1 MFIEQLKKILNS
13 RTGKDLSFETF
24 KDSSGAIVMT
34 FKSVDDAI
42 LVRDLLKKPTKEKG
56 FGCNSIEFNKT
67 KGNQLTI
74 VKKRNKEAIKA
85 MHNAIAEEKDAVSVD
100 MLSLLTRLKDCILGF
115 FDGGASI
122 VRVNY
127 DEAGRSV
134 SFNLQERAFDN
145 GKWQQMIK
153 KTVPDALEAASL
165 NFSTPTSNGPQEKNK
180 SFIGWRFIYLTS
192 PKQITAAEAFIK
204 ANSPA
209 SAEKA
214 ATPTPQP
221 AQVKPSGDGLK
232 LADVF
237 TLWQIGQVSEAN
249 GMDFKLE
256 VKLDLGKG
264 ALHLIH
270 AIASHY
276 SATITAGERARKGKK
291 AFVISNVPMENTLF
305 PLDVLTK
312 HYENGKSYLEYIF
325 KDGGFGLRKHLT
337 EFGAISCENPRVGP
351 KTSGWTPDYAGLANQ
366 GNTIRI
372 AHKNMDLASKAE
384 PSFIA
389 DNMKSVAGGLDL
401 YGCVF
406 RIEPGKTPHEYE
418 ISIRADLSILALV
431 GLGKLGGHDVPDGW
445 WHSSKGTFI
454 YPEPATNPPAN
465 PAPAPTASA
474 PNNSED
480 HDQAPK
486 PEEVI
491 TAVTDEPKGSSGL
504 ASKLHDLLVKEG
516 YVHKPEEN
524 GFVHDPANNGWTKN
538 EQVSQNPQLCDINDD
553 DLRSELLKR
562 LGITIEG
569 DSLPFIVITT
579 EKKKDAFE
587 ETSSIKFIQL

>member
-85 MHNAIAEEKDAVSVD
+85 MHNAIAEEKDVVSVD

-115 FDGGASI
+115 FAGGVSI

-127 DEAGRSV
+127 DEAAKSV
-134 SFNLQERAFDN
+134 SFNLQERAFKE
-145 GKWQQMIK
+145 GKWQDIIR
-153 KTVPDALEAASL
+153 KTIPNALETSSL
-165 NFSTPTSNGPQEKNK
+165 NSKIHASTGAQEKNK
-180 SFIGWRFIYLTS
+180 NFIGWRFIYLTS
-192 PKQITAAEAFIK
+192 PEQITAAEAFIK

-209 SAEKA
+209 SAGKA
-214 ATPTPQP
+214 AAPTLQP
-221 AQVKPSGDGLK
+221 AQAKPSSDGLK
-232 LADVF
+232 LADGF
-237 TLWQIGQVSEAN
+237 TLWQIGEVSEAN

-264 ALHLIH
+264 VLHLIQT
-270 AIASHY
+270 IASHY
-276 SATITAGERARKGKK
+276 SATITVGERARKGKK
-291 AFVISNVPMENTLF
+291 AFVISNVPIENTLF
-305 PLDVLTK
+305 PLEVLAK
-312 HYENGKSYLEYIF
+312 QYEKEKSYLEYIF

-351 KTSGWTPDYAGLANQ
+351 KTSGWTPDYAGLANR

-372 AHKNMDLASKAE
+372 AHKNMDLASRSE

-389 DNMKSVAGGLDL
+389 NNMKSVAGGLDL

-406 RIEPGKTPHEYE
+406 RIEQGKAPHEYE
-418 ISIRADLSILALV
+418 ISIRADLSILALIGSV
-431 GLGKLGGHDVPDGW
+431 RLGGHEVPDGW
-445 WHSSKGTFI
+445 WHSSKGAFI
-454 YPEPATNPPAN
+454 YPEPATNPPAKPT
-465 PAPAPTASA
+465 PAPAASTPA
-474 PNNSED
+474 NDQD
-480 HDQAPK
+480 HQVPK
-486 PEEVI
+486 PDEVNAVATEEQ
-491 TAVTDEPKGSSGL
+491 KGSGGL
-504 ASKLHDLLVKEG
+504 ASKLHDLLVEEG

-553 DLRSELLKR
+553 DLRSEWLKR

-579 EKKKDAFE
+579 ERKKNALE
-587 ETSSIKFIQL
+587 EASSIKFIQL